1 MLRKG
6 GAGPTITHT
15 TRWLLAGLLSL
26 SLWTAAAS
34 SEDGRWQGYIDDVVE
49 AFVDGDY
56 VEAGRWFDAAIKRAE
71 AFGPQDPRSATSLND
86 LAEIYR
92 AQGRYTEA
100 ASLSR
105 PGALTCP
112 A

>member
-1 MLRKG
+1 M
-6 GAGPTITHT
+6 ITHT

-26 SLWTAAAS
+26 SFWSAATS
-34 SEDGRWQGYIDDVVE
+34 SEDGRWQGFIDNAVE

-56 VEAGRWFDAAIKRAE
+56 VEAGRWFDAAVKRAE
-71 AFGPQDPRSATSLND
+71 AFGPQDQRLSTSLND
-86 LAEIYR
+86 LAEVYR

-105 PGALTCP
+105 PGALRCP